1 MHRGIKYLL
10 YHLSNTERS
19 ISSRKLWRNK
29 AMRDEFVKR
38 ILAEINE
45 KIDTEKAVATS
56 MDLGSDKLF
65 QARILRLEE
74 EKNYLDSFFYGK

>member
-1 MHRGIKYLL
+1 
-10 YHLSNTERS
+10 
-19 ISSRKLWRNK
+19 
-29 AMRDEFVKR
+29 MRDEFVKR